1 MPYSINL
8 IQFHSASQKLSCPLG
23 HWIPLTVYLSSSSVS
38 LLFENTHSSFKER
51 AHFSFDFFELPMTKE
66 ASIISY
72 LRELRMWS
80 DAENA
85 VSYHSLLFN
94 SHFPSGLLHY
104 FKLNINGT

>member
-1 MPYSINL
+1 MI
-8 IQFHSASQKLSCPLG
+8 
-23 HWIPLTVYLSSSSVS
+23 
-38 LLFENTHSSFKER
+38 
-51 AHFSFDFFELPMTKE
+51 KE